1 MNKKTISTIVAA
13 LIIGAMVVVMVKSKL
28 DKPGSIVLSAD
39 QQAAMEAM
47 DALPGLKKGETPPD
61 FELTTLA
68 GETVRLSEM
77 KGTKVILNFWG
88 SWCPPCKA
96 EMPHMQKY
104 YKKNADK
111 DNVEILAV
119 NLTSGEKKG
128 LPAVEQ
134 FVKAYNLTFPIPL
147 DETGELA
154 QQYLVS
160 IIPTTYFIG
169 TDGVVANRY
178 VGPMDEKTLKYLVQS
193 MN

>member
-1 MNKKTISTIVAA
+1 MNKKTIGYIVAA
-13 LIIGAMVVVMVKSKL
+13 LVIGAMVVMMVKTKL
-28 DKPGSIVLSAD
+28 DKPEPIVLSAD
-39 QQAAMEAM
+39 DQAAIEAM
-47 DALPGLKKGETPPD
+47 DSLPGLKKGEVPPD
-61 FELTTLA
+61 FELTTLE

-77 KGTKVILNFWG
+77 KGTKVVLNFWG

-104 YKKNADK
+104 YKKSADK

-134 FVKAYNLTFPIPL
+134 FVEAYGLTFPIPL
-147 DETGELA
+147 DKTGALL
-154 QQYLVS
+154 QQYQVM

-169 TDGVVANRY
+169 TDGVIAHRH
-178 VGPMDEKTLKYLVQS
+178 VGALDEKMLKGIIQG